1 MEMPKSIK
9 LFEQLFLGSIALGV
23 IQGALMLNNMDLS
36 GDAAYGVAGFQVL
49 ILLIVVTTV
58 LLTSRKK
65 SVICKWIS
73 VVFFVFGLVAFI
85 PNLAIFVEEGIAGW
99 ISAAQL
105 LMQAYA
111 IYLLFNSDSK
121 AWFASKKPGV
131 SP

>member
-1 MEMPKSIK
+1 M
-9 LFEQLFLGSIALGV
+9 GSIALGV
-23 IQGALMLNNMDLS
+23 IQSALMLNNMDLS

-49 ILLIVVTTV
+49 ILLVVVTIV

-65 SVICKWIS
+65 SVICKWIIA
-73 VVFFVFGLVAFI
+73 VFFVFGLVAFF
-85 PNLAIFVEEGIAGW
+85 PNLAIFVEQGMAGL
-99 ISAAQL
+99 IGAAQL

-121 AWFASKKPGV
+121 AWFASKKPAV

>member
-9 LFEQLFLGSIALGV
+9 MFEQLFLGSIALGV
-23 IQGALMLNNMDLS
+23 IQSALMLNNLDLS
-36 GDAAYGVAGFQVL
+36 GNAAYGVAGFQVL
-49 ILLIVVTTV
+49 ILLIVVTIV

-73 VVFFVFGLVAFI
+73 AVFFVFGLVAFI
-85 PNLAIFVEEGIAGW
+85 PNLAIFVEQGIAGL
-99 ISAAQL
+99 ISAAQH

-121 AWFASKKPGV
+121 AWFDSKKPAV

>member
-9 LFEQLFLGSIALGV
+9 LFEQLFLGSIALGA
-23 IQGALMLNNMDLS
+23 IQSALMLNNMDLS

-49 ILLIVVTTV
+49 ILLIVVTIV

-65 SVICKWIS
+65 SVICKWINA
-73 VVFFVFGLVAFI
+73 VFFVFGLVGFI
-85 PNLAIFVEEGIAGW
+85 PNLAIFVEQGITGL
-99 ISAAQL
+99 IGAAQL

-121 AWFASKKPGV
+121 AWFALP
-131 SP
+131 